1 MFKKLLTKKSL
12 SILLSLTLCFG
23 TIQSTKMH
31 SAKIKASYY
40 PAVTSVYGVYRIGV
54 DSNKETFGKIYCDN
68 YFFTNAG
75 VHPNR
80 EGFAVV
86 AVIDTRETPNPKD
99 DRLMYYRFPCED
111 KGTVHI
117 NYYPY

>member
-1 MFKKLLTKKSL
+1 MFKKVISKKFLGVVLSLVLGASSVSL
-12 SILLSLTLCFG
+12 SE
-23 TIQSTKMH
+23 
-31 SAKIKASYY
+31 IKASYY
-40 PAVTSVYGVYRIGV
+40 PAVTSVHGVYRIGV

>member
-1 MFKKLLTKKSL
+1 MFKSLFSKKSL
-12 SILLSLTLCFG
+12 SILLVLVLVWGIVPT
-23 TIQSTKMH
+23 TKV
-31 SAKIKASYY
+31 KASYY
-40 PAVTSVYGVYRIGV
+40 PAVTSEYGVYRIGV